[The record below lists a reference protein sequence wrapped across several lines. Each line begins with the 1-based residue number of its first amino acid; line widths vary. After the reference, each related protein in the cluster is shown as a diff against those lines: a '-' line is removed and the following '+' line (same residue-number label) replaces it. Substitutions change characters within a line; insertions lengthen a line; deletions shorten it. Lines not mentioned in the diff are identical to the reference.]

1 MRNVGNLFKY
11 LDKLSHGFWNCKKIL
26 TYGRPVIIVTGS
38 RSTGKSTNVAI
49 FTLLDF
55 LENGKKFIYSRRR
68 DKDTRLTCKTF
79 FNNAVDIINREG
91 DFKILGFKYEHHAY
105 YIATEYREMEDGDE
119 EPELD
124 WVKCGEAIPLAN
136 EEDYKSA
143 VYSDYCTIIYDEF
156 ISKNRNRYLG
166 TKDTPEAEWDALTSL
181 YQTVDRGIDK
191 PFRNETRLFLLAN
204 KDTAYNPV
212 MLSLN
217 VCDYITPGAKFTAP
231 KGKVWVWENVKSV
244 EATSEI
250 QESFGY
256 QMSSEHTQK
265 YAYEN
270 ESSYD
275 TTFFIKKPKVSSHF
289 ATLKLK
295 GIVYEV
301 RVDSEYN
308 FYILDKVKGNYSI
321 IALDN
326 DSHDNN
332 DLRLIR
338 RWQES
343 PTMTIIESAYRDG
356 RLYFG
361 NGKIQAAF
369 VRYLD
374 FMR

>member
-1 MRNVGNLFKY
+1 
-11 LDKLSHGFWNCKKIL
+11 
-26 TYGRPVIIVTGS
+26 
-38 RSTGKSTNVAI
+38 
-49 FTLLDF
+49 
-55 LENGKKFIYSRRR
+55 
-68 DKDTRLTCKTF
+68 
-79 FNNAVDIINREG
+79 
-91 DFKILGFKYEHHAY
+91 
-105 YIATEYREMEDGDE
+105 
-119 EPELD
+119 
-124 WVKCGEAIPLAN
+124 
-136 EEDYKSA
+136 
-143 VYSDYCTIIYDEF
+143 
-156 ISKNRNRYLG
+156 
-166 TKDTPEAEWDALTSL
+166 
-181 YQTVDRGIDK
+181 
-191 PFRNETRLFLLAN
+191 
-204 KDTAYNPV
+204 
-212 MLSLN
+212 
-217 VCDYITPGAKFTAP
+217 
-231 KGKVWVWENVKSV
+231 
-244 EATSEI
+244 
-250 QESFGY
+250 
-256 QMSSEHTQK
+256 MSSEHTQK